1 MARQECNNTF
11 SDGLMMDLNP
21 INTPKSV
28 LTDCLNG
35 TYITYN
41 GNEFVLQNDMGN
53 YKLKNCKLPTNF
65 IPVGVKGYGDILY
78 IVSYNP
84 ITNETEIGS
93 YPAPQSIFTT
103 GDSDAKIAD
112 TDDLAPFTWR
122 EDDNLAV
129 EYPTIIKENK
139 KPIFIFTDSNE
150 ETYKLN
156 PGDEFKFSG
165 ELTPL
170 DFIYQHLNFYII
182 DEDNKLYDIDDTQ
195 IYKEDGSLVSQEMRK
210 VFWETPGWLAAQY
223 DLYVPD
229 KFNLNLRSLNVPEF
243 LTAKSNN
250 GASQADGKPLDELE
264 PGSNQFK
271 VSMDLSS
278 QTIITDRLF
287 QNELNKNFGNI
298 SDDLND
304 NMSWKKN
311 PANVYNH
318 LYIRYLIKQNQNP
331 PKEGEDDYGTFK
343 GIVVSIDDT
352 HTKDYTNGVTEGDYV
367 YYDIPVW
374 KHNYQD
380 DIITA
385 YNNIRPIWF
394 CKEPDKNKQTGDLDI
409 ANYHG
414 VVELTAYPIIK
425 YNGLTLKYTQFSTTQ
440 RFPLNTLKNSSD
452 ITIADQIYKWSVD
465 DDSCT
470 ISFNINGPFINASD
484 ITGRYEI
491 YRINLFNKGTEPEG
505 APKPNNPPISVSSWN
520 DSNIDEIL
528 KTEKS
533 GILTTP
539 EGKTNEEFVEH
550 DINSTEFQN
559 QTKVLMCKGRLS
571 NLVLYGQN
579 TLNINWDTSN
589 SYQLNN
595 YKNWYTN
602 PDYNSDEP
610 FDEETNPYYKED
622 ISFIGYNE
630 QEPDLSYKTIDFSKE
645 GGIYIFRVILEQ
657 GDRQLA
663 ESQQVLIPSEVFNRY
678 FGSVDNYLNDITSAM
693 WVGQWMES
701 VSQPL
706 MINDLQVDFNTE
718 ETTWDGFVLEY
729 GLKKASVELVYKL
742 SESGTPTNEVDWE
755 QTIVNGMK
763 ETSGNTYQWLS
774 TPATFRYLVDVSK
787 LNPEITLRDGITSIN
802 KLEGNLW
809 NPILIG
815 NTVLKTNVNDE
826 IINLNIDGSIS
837 FAKSIEIPWNL
848 SNLNST
854 TTFAKLGDDVYLF
867 DPPRDTS
874 RDGKYSYPNIRLY
887 GEQNGNGDKTNR
899 CWVRVRYDIVWANGS
914 GNILKTQQ
922 NTYSDKEYTSCDSTA
937 FSLIGDSLSNTSSAW
952 GKYSY
957 DLGNRISDNSRAYL
971 YRDSDDNPD
980 KGQIGRQ
987 DTPYTGIQL
996 FATGGSSNLKNK
1008 TVAIHLNNELD
1019 INKFVWGL
1027 MHIVAV
1033 NNSNTSSTVYYPT
1046 FGIDSIIENEI
1057 VTLTKYTTNLSLA
1070 YLRVDDLII
1079 NKNLSD
1085 LSDYS
1090 ETLLSTP
1097 VINLNKIINNSMSNL
1112 IVNLDYSDNI
1122 KYNTFI
1128 QGITQGINDFNS
1140 SQQSNITIANST
1152 TQGSYLMSVDD
1163 PAPNSSV
1170 LKSEFGSD
1178 FGDPTDAK
1186 AAADAIIA
1194 KLAKR
1199 DIRYN
1204 YSTSNIGYIN
1214 ESKNTLKYINAKR
1227 SNHDIVDG
1235 SGSIMICYVE
1245 DFNF

>member
-103 GDSDAKIAD
+103 GDSEDLLA
-112 TDDLAPFTWR
+112 TEGDLAPFTWGPGT
-122 EDDNLAV
+122 EIQETEV
-129 EYPTIIKENK
+129 EYPDIIKTNK
-139 KPIFIFTDSNE
+139 KPIFVFSGGTDE

-156 PGDEFKFSG
+156 PGDEFRFSG
-165 ELTPL
+165 ELTPPA
-170 DFIYQHLNFYII
+170 FIYQHLNFYII
-182 DEDNKLYDIDDTQ
+182 DEDNKLYDIDDTK
-195 IYKEDGSLVSQEMRK
+195 IYNESGSLVSSDTMRK

-243 LTAKSNN
+243 LVDQSNE
-250 GASQADGKPLDELE
+250 ASSQIEDESLDELQ
-264 PGSNQFK
+264 PDKGYFK

-278 QTIITDRLF
+278 QTIITDKLF
-287 QNELNKNFGNI
+287 QTELNKHFGNE
-298 SDDLND
+298 L
-304 NMSWKKN
+304 
-311 PANVYNH
+311 ANTYDH
-318 LYIRYLIKQNQNP
+318 LYIRYLIKRNIDP
-331 PKEGEDDYGTFK
+331 PNVGEDDYGTFK
-343 GIVVSIDDT
+343 GIVVSLDDT
-352 HTKDYTNGVTEGDYV
+352 HTQDYTNGVIEEDYV
-367 YYDIPVW
+367 YYDIPIW

-385 YNNIRPIWF
+385 YNNVKPIWF
-394 CKEPDKNKQTGDLDI
+394 CKNPKTLEESGDLDI

-414 VVELTAYPIIK
+414 VVELIAYPIIK
-425 YNGLTLKYTQFSTTQ
+425 YNDLTLKYTQFSTTQ
-440 RFPLNTLKNSSD
+440 RFPLNTLKNSSN

-491 YRINLFNKGTEPEG
+491 YRINLFNRAGNKEDAKSQAAKGTNEN
-505 APKPNNPPISVSSWN
+505 PKSVSSYNVEEGLTGDFLVKENNKWIRKFDQPVSVN
-520 DSNIDEIL
+520 SFASE
-528 KTEKS
+528 EK
-533 GILTTP
+533 L
-539 EGKTNEEFVEH
+539 
-550 DINSTEFQN
+550 
-559 QTKVLMCKGRLS
+559 LMCEGTLS

-579 TLNINWDTSN
+579 TLNIDRN
-589 SYQLNN
+589 SSKEYKLTN
-595 YKNWYTN
+595 YYNYYTN
-602 PDYNSDEP
+602 PDYDFTKGADNGDLE
-610 FDEETNPYYKED
+610 KAVED
-622 ISFIGYNE
+622 T
-630 QEPDLSYKTIDFSKE
+630 SYIDYESKTKTINFSKE

-657 GDRQLA
+657 N
-663 ESQQVLIPSEVFNRY
+663 ESQLQTSEQILIPSKVFNSY
-678 FGSVDNYLNDITSAM
+678 FGSADNYLNDITSAM

-718 ETTWDGFVLEY
+718 ETITKEKTWEEFILEY
-729 GLKKASVELVYKL
+729 GLKKVPVELVYKL
-742 SESGTPTNEVDWE
+742 SESGTSTNEVDWK

-774 TPATFRYLVDVSK
+774 TPATFKYLINVSK
-787 LNPEITLRDGITSIN
+787 LNPKITLRDGIISIN

-809 NPILIG
+809 NPILTG

-826 IINLNIDGSIS
+826 IINLNVDGSIS
-837 FAKSIEIPWNL
+837 FAKTIEIPWNL
-848 SNLNST
+848 SNPNST
-854 TTFAKLGDDVYLF
+854 TTFAKSGDDVYLF

-874 RDGKYSYPNIRLY
+874 LDGNPSYPNIRLY
-887 GEQNGNGDKTNR
+887 GEQNGNGDRTNR
-899 CWVRVRYDIVWANGS
+899 CWVRVRYDVVWANGS
-914 GNILKTQQ
+914 GNILNTQQ
-922 NTYSDKEYTSCDSTA
+922 NTYRDNEYTSCDSTA

-987 DTPYTGIQL
+987 NTPYTGIQL
-996 FATGGSSNLKNK
+996 FATGGNSNLKNK

-1046 FGIDSIIENEI
+1046 FGIDNIIENEI

-1112 IVNLDYSDNI
+1112 IVNLNYSDNI

-1140 SQQSNITIANST
+1140 SQQSNITIANSAI
-1152 TQGSYLMSVDD
+1152 QGSYLTSVDD

-1178 FGDPTDAK
+1178 FGNSIDAK
-1186 AAADAIIA
+1186 AAADAIIS

-1204 YSTSNIGYIN
+1204 YSASNIGYIN
-1214 ESKNTLKYINAKR
+1214 ESKNTLKYINARIGNK
-1227 SNHDIVDG
+1227 NIVDG

>member
-1 MARQECNNTF
+1 MPRQELSNVF
-11 SDGLMMDLNP
+11 QDGLIMDLNP

-84 ITNETEIGS
+84 ITKETEIGS
-93 YPAPQSIFTT
+93 YPAPQSIFTS
-103 GDSDAKIAD
+103 GDTPNRIAED
-112 TDDLAPFTWR
+112 KDLTPFNWPN
-122 EDDNLAV
+122 DNIQSNTV
-129 EYPTIIKENK
+129 KYPDIIKLDK
-139 KPIFIFTDSNE
+139 KPLFIFTTSEE
-150 ETYKLN
+150 ETFKLN
-156 PGDEFKFSG
+156 PGDEFKLEGLSD
-165 ELTPL
+165 TNDL
-170 DFIYQHLNFYII
+170 DYIYQHLNFYVI
-182 DEDNKLYDIDDTQ
+182 DEDNKLYDLKDND
-195 IYKEDGSLVSQEMRK
+195 IYNYSGPYLDNNFRK

-229 KFNLNLRSLNVPEF
+229 KFNLNLKSLNVPEF
-243 LTAKSNN
+243 LIINDETSE
-250 GASQADGKPLDELE
+250 QAEGEINPKT
-264 PGSNQFK
+264 QFEA
-271 VSMDLSS
+271 SMDLSS
-278 QTIITDRLF
+278 QVIITDLLF
-287 QNELNKNFGNI
+287 QNELNK
-298 SDDLND
+298 
-304 NMSWKKN
+304 WKIR
-311 PANVYNH
+311 NH
-318 LYIRYLIKQNQNP
+318 YRDLYIRYKI
-331 PKEGEDDYGTFK
+331 ETTSGTFQ
-343 GIVVSIDDT
+343 GFTTDSDITVVD
-352 HTKDYTNGVTEGDYV
+352 NGDGS
-367 YYDIPVW
+367 YDIPCKW
-374 KHNYQD
+374 HNYQD
-380 DIITA
+380 DVITA
-385 YNNIRPIWF
+385 FVNCSPVWWMDNP
-394 CKEPDKNKQTGDLDI
+394 KDKDNPQNYDGVI
-409 ANYHG
+409 A
-414 VVELTAYPIIK
+414 VTAYPIIK
-425 YNGLTLKYTQFSTTQ
+425 YNEKILEFTQFETKL
-440 RFPLNTLKNSSD
+440 RFPLNTLKNSNN
-452 ITIADQIYKWSVD
+452 ITIADSIYKWSVD

-470 ISFNINGPFINASD
+470 ISFNVNGPFINASD

-491 YRINLFNKGTEPEG
+491 YRINLFNYAENEEAAKSQAAEGTNENPKSISYYDIEEG
-505 APKPNNPPISVSSWN
+505 LTGDFLVEENNKWVRKLDQPISVNSF
-520 DSNIDEIL
+520 IPE
-528 KTEKS
+528 EK
-533 GILTTP
+533 LLMY
-539 EGKTNEEFVEH
+539 EGK
-550 DINSTEFQN
+550 
-559 QTKVLMCKGRLS
+559 LS

-579 TLNINWDTSN
+579 TLNIDWN
-589 SYQLNN
+589 SSKEYILNN
-595 YKNWYTN
+595 YCNYYTN
-602 PDYNSDEP
+602 PNYDFTEGADNGDLEKAVK
-610 FDEETNPYYKED
+610 DT
-622 ISFIGYNE
+622 SFVGYNE
-630 QEPDLSYKTIDFSKE
+630 ENPQKTINFSKE

-657 GDRQLA
+657 NGDQLA
-663 ESQQVLIPSEVFNRY
+663 ESRQILIPSRVFNSY

-718 ETTWDGFVLEY
+718 DTITKETTWEEFILEY
-729 GLKKASVELVYKL
+729 GLKKVPVELVYKL
-742 SESGTPTNEVDWE
+742 SGSGTPTNEVDWK

-787 LNPEITLRDGITSIN
+787 LNPQITLRDGITSIN

-809 NPILIG
+809 NPVLIG
-815 NTVLKTNVNDE
+815 NTILKTNVNDE

-837 FAKSIEIPWNL
+837 FAKTIEIPWNL
-848 SNLNST
+848 SNPNST
-854 TTFAKLGDDVYLF
+854 TTFAKLGDNVYLF

-874 RDGKYSYPNIRLY
+874 LDGKHSYPNIRLL
-887 GEQNGNGDKTNR
+887 GEQNGSNR
-899 CWVRVRYDIVWANGS
+899 CWVRVKYDVTWANGS
-914 GNILKTQQ
+914 GNILETQQ
-922 NTYSDKEYTSCDSTA
+922 NTSRDKEYTSRDSTA
-937 FSLIGDSLSNTSSAW
+937 FSLIGDSLSNISSAW
-952 GKYSY
+952 GKYNY
-957 DLGNRISDNSRAYL
+957 DLGGNNSRNSRAYL
-971 YRDSDDNPD
+971 YRDSDDNSD

-987 DTPYTGIQL
+987 NTPYTGIQL

-1008 TVAIHLNNELD
+1008 TVAIQFNNEPD
-1019 INKFVWGL
+1019 KNKFVWGL

-1085 LSDYS
+1085 LSNYS

-1112 IVNLDYSDNI
+1112 IVNLNYSDNI

-1140 SQQSNITIANST
+1140 SQQSNITIANSAR
-1152 TQGSYLMSVDD
+1152 QGSYLMSVAD

-1170 LKSEFGSD
+1170 LSEFDSD
-1178 FGDPTDAK
+1178 FGNSTDAK

-1204 YSTSNIGYIN
+1204 YSVYNVGYIN
-1214 ESKNTLKYINAKR
+1214 ESKNTLKYINATIR
-1227 SNHDIVDG
+1227 SNGDNIVDG